1 MSVGLRL
8 RLQLCSAA
16 LSTWLSCPGVLALA
30 CGLAGRRCRKR
41 WRGRAGL
48 LAGEQTCL
56 GASTEFQPHCVQ
68 QPGWGGWGA
77 SSLFAVCLL
86 IPTKPGSVSREDAA
100 WTLQAPLLLCLP
112 HRGLIVEQS
121 FSQPSPPC
129 VFCELCLTHSGTSPS
144 HPSPSAFR
152 SSGEEDVARVIGA
165 PRSDAV
171 TVSIRWTFL
180 TVR

>member
-1 MSVGLRL
+1 MSVGPRL
-8 RLQLCSAA
+8 HLQLCSAA
-16 LSTWLSCPGVLALA
+16 PSTWLSCPRVLALA

-48 LAGEQTCL
+48 LPGEQTCL
-56 GASTEFQPHCVQ
+56 GASATLCAAT
-68 QPGWGGWGA
+68 GGGGGCGGA

-100 WTLQAPLLLCLP
+100 WTLQAPRLLCLP

-129 VFCELCLTHSGTSPS
+129 VFCEPCLTHSGTSPS

>member
-1 MSVGLRL
+1 MPTGTGSGLRS
-8 RLQLCSAA
+8 RRKAMQAA
-16 LSTWLSCPGVLALA
+16 VERPGWAP
-30 CGLAGRRCRKR
+30 AGRADLSRCFRR
-41 WRGRAGL
+41 VPATLCAATG
-48 LAGEQTCL
+48 
-56 GASTEFQPHCVQ
+56 V
-68 QPGWGGWGA
+68 GGGA

-86 IPTKPGSVSREDAA
+86 IPTKPGSVSRKDAA
-100 WTLQAPLLLCLP
+100 WTLQAPPLLCLP

-129 VFCELCLTHSGTSPS
+129 VFCEPCLTHSGTSLS

-180 TVR
+180 TVH

>member
-1 MSVGLRL
+1 MSVGPRL

-16 LSTWLSCPGVLALA
+16 LSTGFHAHGYWLWPAVSQEGD
-30 CGLAGRRCRKR
+30 AGS
-41 WRGRAGL
+41 GGEAGL
-48 LAGEQTCL
+48 GSCRESRPVSVLPPSSSHTVC
-56 GASTEFQPHCVQ
+56 SDR
-68 QPGWGGWGA
+68 GGWGA

-86 IPTKPGSVSREDAA
+86 IPTKPGSVSRKDAA
-100 WTLQAPLLLCLP
+100 WTLQAPPLLCLP

-129 VFCELCLTHSGTSPS
+129 VFCEPCLTHSGTSLS

-180 TVR
+180 TVH